1 MNQPLVSV
9 VVPIYNVEKYL
20 DRCITSVVNQT
31 YKNLEIILVDDG
43 STDNCPAM
51 CDDWAKKDSRI
62 KVIHKKNAGLGMARN
77 TGIDNAQGKYIFF
90 FDSDDYVDLSVAKKC
105 VDTIIKNNSD
115 VVIYGRYDV
124 YDDGRIE
131 EKKITV
137 SESCF
142 DAESIKNKLL
152 PGMFTYDMG
161 FGVSSCGKMFNAELI
176 KNNNLR
182 FKSESE
188 IISEDAYFALE
199 FFSKTDS
206 AVVISDMFYYYCKR
220 NNSLTRSFK
229 KDRQNQNNIFLEK
242 SLQYV
247 KEASLPETVETHIK
261 ARYLL
266 YSLEAIKQVYSSDLS
281 AKEKKNEIYKI
292 FKDPVLLSSLEKNV
306 LSLESVFVKI
316 FFASVKKKCFF
327 ISFLLLWLRSLK

>member
-31 YKNLEIILVDDG
+31 YKNIEIILVDDG
-43 STDNCPAM
+43 STDNCPVI

-77 TGIDNAQGKYIFF
+77 TGIDNAQGEYIFF
-90 FDSDDYVDLSVAKKC
+90 FDSDDYVDFSTAEKC
-105 VDTIIKNNSD
+105 VETITRENSD

-131 EKKITV
+131 ERKITV
-137 SESCF
+137 TVRCF
-142 DAESIKNKLL
+142 DAESIKNELL

-161 FGVSSCGKMFNAELI
+161 FGVSSCGKMFSTDVI

-182 FKSESE
+182 FRRESE
-188 IISEDAYFALE
+188 IISEDAFFALE
-199 FFSKTDS
+199 FFSKINS

-229 KDRQNQNNIFLEK
+229 KDRQKQNDIFLEK
-242 SLQYV
+242 SLQFAE
-247 KEASLPETVETHIK
+247 KSSLPNTVAIHIK

-266 YSLEAIKQVYSSDLS
+266 YSLEAIKQIYASDLN

-292 FKDPVLLSSLEKNV
+292 FKDPALISSLDKNV
-306 LSLESVFVKI
+306 LSLESVFVKV
-316 FFASVKKKCFF
+316 FFTSVKHKFF
-327 ISFLLLWLRSLK
+327 FLSFLLLWLRSLK